1 MAAKDGGET
10 DEQGQVPS
18 GEAATSLTGPGHN
31 DPILM
36 SEYPDSGMKQ
46 SLCLDGRARA
56 PGGRVLATYHPAR
69 LSLWW
74 R

>member
-18 GEAATSLTGPGHN
+18 GEAATSLTGRGHN

-36 SEYPDSGMKQ
+36 SEYG
-46 SLCLDGRARA
+46 A
-56 PGGRVLATYHPAR
+56 P
-69 LSLWW
+69 
-74 R
+74 